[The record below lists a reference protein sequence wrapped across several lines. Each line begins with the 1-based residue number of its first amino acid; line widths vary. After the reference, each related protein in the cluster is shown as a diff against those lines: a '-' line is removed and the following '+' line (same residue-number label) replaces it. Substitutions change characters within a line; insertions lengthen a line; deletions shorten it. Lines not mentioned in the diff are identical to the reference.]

1 MDSVC
6 EPEAALQR
14 LGGDVQLYREL
25 VQSFVDDAAGLLPR
39 LDASIAAADYEGV
52 HRAAHCLKGT
62 AATCGALAVADACAA
77 IEQAGLDKDLR
88 HSERQLNELHGRLR
102 EAASR
107 LASFCDPTKD

>member
-25 VQSFVDDAAGLLPR
+25 VQSFVDDSAGLLPR
-39 LDASIAAADYEGV
+39 LDAAVAAADYEGV

-77 IEQAGLDKDLR
+77 IEQSGLDKDLR
-88 HSERQLNELHGRLR
+88 HSERQLKELRGQLR

-107 LASFCDPTKD
+107 LASFYGPTKD